1 MKDSNLTVVAEYNN
15 EIEAEMA
22 KSLLDSENIYAEIED
37 RYMSSIYPTGV
48 IPSRLLVYE
57 EDADRASALL
67 AR

>member
-1 MKDSNLTVVAEYNN
+1 MKDSNLTVVAEYNT
-15 EIEAEMA
+15 EFEAEMA